1 MFIHLDV
8 HTEYSLLNSIFKIKD
23 IPEACRENNFK
34 GIAVND
40 FNTLHKPYTIQKI
53 LNKEPKIE
61 HAIGCK
67 FTVKGKYLDSF
78 FTLLLYP
85 KTYQGY
91 LNLVKLSTIANSGG
105 KEFPHLSYQ
114 DIEKYSEDLIC
125 LSGGNTGEIF
135 HLILNEE
142 KRKAEELAFFLQKM
156 FGRENFYYE
165 LQNHYIKD
173 EKKVNESDILRNI
186 VRSLG
191 IPTVATSEV
200 FYWKKEYAE
209 HRDIGYGMNPNPEGI
224 EYTARYVMY
233 NHEFYLKTE
242 DEIKKAFEGLLP
254 VFPDCLENTV
264 KIFNQCKDVEVK
276 PQKVL
281 PEFPIPDGYTNETYF
296 DYLVEEGFEKR
307 LKAGQFDKDI
317 PIEKYKERLEYEK
330 GIIKQMGFVD
340 YHMIVQD
347 FINWAK
353 DDQVRYHPEVYFPE
367 SYFPD
372 RSKIDPICTTN
383 KDFSIIV
390 GPGRGSAAGSL
401 VCYCLSITDIDP
413 IANKLLFERF
423 LNPERVS
430 MPDID
435 VDLPNRDRYLVVKYL
450 QEKYGMDKVSQIA
463 TFQTLGVKSII
474 KNVGKKLGIPYS
486 LTDQLTKNVPNSII
500 VEKKNEDGTFELVE
514 KKVETISELENV
526 EYFADKLREDD
537 DLKELFRYG
546 KVLEGLPISTGKHA
560 AGCIICR
567 IPIDSFVPL
576 MEVDGI
582 MVTQFEKHDAED
594 IGLLKMDLLGLLNLD
609 IIGKTF
615 DLIEKEYGKTL
626 SLASIPN
633 DDEKTFELFQRGD
646 TGNVFQF
653 EGMGMKNLLKKI
665 HPTST
670 EHLNAACA
678 LYRPGPMQFIDV
690 YLQGRNDP
698 SSIKYPHQSFEDVT
712 KDTYGILVYQ
722 EQVMQLVQKMSGFS
736 LGEADILRRGIGKK
750 EEKLILEN
758 RKKFVK
764 GGIQT
769 SHLSEEKLNEIYDTI
784 CKFASY
790 GFNRSHSC
798 AYSWISY
805 ICGYLKANYPSCYMT
820 ANLTLYSENNNKLAS
835 TLVET
840 KKMGIKILPPD
851 IRFSK
856 HDFSLERQ
864 DNKDC
869 IRYSFEGI
877 KGIGEEVAIA
887 LEDMENYTNFYSYM
901 INMPSKILRSDKMKD
916 LICAGVFDEFGTRK
930 SLCDAVDQGID
941 SIKMISQFKSSNIA
955 EFTDFLVFPEIENH
969 YEFPLDEKIDLQKK
983 RLQISLSGHPINAV
997 RNMYD
1002 FPYTTSNI
1010 EEVLYDDEQ
1019 KDKSQELLVLIKDI
1033 HVIKTKKKHQDMAF
1047 LQIEDEFSDMEAVVF
1062 PSDYVI
1068 CKKNLVENEPVILV
1082 GTLQDKDDKLTFLV
1096 EKVKPVIKDSSIF
1109 YIKNTYK
1116 TKAIIERLAQFNGI
1130 TSVVCVHTSLPNAK
1144 IQVMDYKVNYSQ
1156 ELVDYLNEHGLRKG
1170 RDYLYINPFKNEKPN
1185 QQLA

>member
-8 HTEYSLLNSIFKIKD
+8 HTEYSLLNSIFKLED
-23 IPEACRENNFK
+23 IRTACIENELP

-40 FNTLHKPYTIQKI
+40 FNTLHKPFTIQKI
-53 LNKEPKIE
+53 FNKEPKIA
-61 HAIGCK
+61 HSIGCK
-67 FTVKGKYLDSF
+67 FIVKGKYLDSF
-78 FTLLLYP
+78 YTLLLYP

-91 LNLVKLSTIANSGG
+91 LNLVKLSTIANSGN
-105 KEFPHLSYQ
+105 KEFAHLTY
-114 DIEKYSEDLIC
+114 DNIAEYAEDLIC

-135 HLILNEE
+135 HLILSKEDE
-142 KRKAEELAFFLQKM
+142 KAKELAFDLQKL
-156 FGRENFYYE
+156 FGAENFYYE

-173 EKKVNESDILRNI
+173 EKEVNESATLRNI
-186 VRSLG
+186 IRTLKVS
-191 IPTVATSEV
+191 TVATNEV
-200 FYWKKEYAE
+200 FYWKKEHAE
-209 HRDIGYGMNPNPEGI
+209 HRDIGFGMNPNPEGT

-233 NHEFYLKTE
+233 NHEFYLKSE
-242 DEIKKAFEGLLP
+242 EEINEAFSDLLP
-254 VFPDCLENTV
+254 IFPDCLKNTV
-264 KIFNQCKDVEVK
+264 KIFNQIKDVEIK
-276 PQKVL
+276 TQKVL
-281 PEFPIPDGYTNETYF
+281 PEFPIPSGYTSETYF
-296 DYLVEEGFEKR
+296 DYLVEEGFNKR
-307 LKAGQFDKDI
+307 LNAHQFDKNI
-317 PIEKYKERLEYEK
+317 PIETYKERIQYEK
-330 GIIKQMGFVD
+330 KIIKQMGFID

-353 DDQVRYHPEVYFPE
+353 DDKVRYHPEVYFPDA
-367 SYFPD
+367 YFPD
-372 RSKIDPICTTN
+372 LSLIDPECTTE

-401 VCYCLSITDIDP
+401 VCYCLAITDIDP

-435 VDLPNRDRYLVVKYL
+435 VDLPNKDRHLVVKYL
-450 QEKYGMDKVSQIA
+450 QNKYGMDKVSQIA

-474 KNVGKKLGIPYS
+474 KNVGKKLGIPYTT
-486 LTDQLTKNVPNSII
+486 TDLLTKNVPNSIV

-514 KKVETISELENV
+514 KPVETISELENV
-526 EYFADKLREDD
+526 EFFSDKLNEDE

-567 IPIDSFVPL
+567 VPIDSFVPL

-615 DLIEKEYGKTL
+615 NLINSEYGETL
-626 SLASIPN
+626 TLASIPN
-633 DDEKTFELFQRGD
+633 DDKKTFELFQRGD

-690 YLQGRNDP
+690 YLAGRQNP
-698 SSIKYPHQSFEDVT
+698 SNIDYPHESFEEVT

-722 EQVMQLVQKMSGFS
+722 EQVMQLVQKMAGFS

-764 GGIQT
+764 GGIET
-769 SHLSEEKLNEIYDTI
+769 SHLSEQKLNEIYDTI

-805 ICGYLKANYPSCYMT
+805 ICGYLKANYPYCYMI

-835 TLVET
+835 TLVEV
-840 KKMGIKILPPD
+840 KKMGMKLLPPD
-851 IRFSK
+851 IRYSK
-856 HDFSLERQ
+856 HDFSLEFQ
-864 DNKDC
+864 DDTPC

-887 LEDMENYTNFYSYM
+887 LEDMEKYDTFYEY
-901 INMPSKILRSDKMKD
+901 ITHIPSKILRSDKMKD
-916 LICAGVFDEFGTRK
+916 LIYAGVFDCFGTRRGLCASVDK
-930 SLCDAVDQGID
+930 SID
-941 SIKMISQFKSSNIA
+941 SIKEVSKLRDASVSD
-955 EFTDFLVFPEIENH
+955 FTDFLVYPEVEDLF
-969 YEFPLDEKIDLQKK
+969 EFPLDEKIDYQKK
-983 RLQISLSGHPINAV
+983 RLQISLSGHPIDAI

-1002 FPYTTSNI
+1002 LPYTIGNI
-1010 EEVLYDDEQ
+1010 EDVLYDDKE
-1019 KDKSQELLVLIKDI
+1019 KDESHQLLVIMKSI
-1033 HVIKTKKKHQDMAF
+1033 RIIKTKKKHEDMAF
-1047 LQIEDEFSDMEAVVF
+1047 VQIEDEFSDMEAVIF
-1062 PSDYVI
+1062 PKDYSR
-1068 CKKNLVENEPVILV
+1068 CKKYLAEGDAAIVSGV
-1082 GTLQDKDDKLTFLV
+1082 LQDKDNKTSFII
-1096 EKVKPVIKDSSIF
+1096 EKVEPVQKESSIF
-1109 YIKNTYK
+1109 YIRGSYK
-1116 TKAIIERLAQFNGI
+1116 AKSFIRRLAQFNGI
-1130 TSVVCVHTSLPNAK
+1130 TPVICVNTAKKK
-1144 IQVMDYKVNYSQ
+1144 IQTMDFRINYSR
-1156 ELVDYLNEHGLRKG
+1156 ELVEYLHENGLQNMKDYV
-1170 RDYLYINPFKNEKPN
+1170 YVNPYKDAKPSKEV
-1185 QQLA
+1185 

>member
-8 HTEYSLLNSIFKIKD
+8 HTEYSLLNSIFKLED
-23 IPEACRENNFK
+23 IRTACIENELP

-40 FNTLHKPYTIQKI
+40 FNTLHKPFTIQKI
-53 LNKEPKIE
+53 FNKDPKIA
-61 HAIGCK
+61 HGIGCK
-67 FTVKGKYLDSF
+67 FIVKGKYLDSF
-78 FTLLLYP
+78 YTLLLYP

-91 LNLVKLSTIANSGG
+91 LNLVKLSTIANSGN
-105 KEFPHLSYQ
+105 KEFAHLTYD
-114 DIEKYSEDLIC
+114 DIAEYAEDLIC

-135 HLILNEE
+135 HLILSKEDE
-142 KRKAEELAFFLQKM
+142 KAKELAFELQKL
-156 FGRENFYYE
+156 FGVENLYYE

-173 EKKVNESDILRNI
+173 EKEVNESTTLRNLI
-186 VRSLG
+186 RTLK
-191 IPTVATSEV
+191 IPTVATNEV
-200 FYWKKEYAE
+200 FYWKKEHAE
-209 HRDIGYGMNPNPEGI
+209 HRDIGFGMNPNPEGT

-242 DEIKKAFEGLLP
+242 EEINEAFSDLLP
-254 VFPDCLENTV
+254 IFPDCLKNTV
-264 KIFNQCKDVEVK
+264 KIFNQIKDVEIK
-276 PQKVL
+276 TQKVL
-281 PEFPIPDGYTNETYF
+281 PEFPIPSGYTSETYF
-296 DYLVEEGFEKR
+296 DYLVEEGFNKR
-307 LKAGQFDKDI
+307 LEAHQFDENI
-317 PIEKYKERLEYEK
+317 PIETYKERIQYEK
-330 GIIKQMGFVD
+330 KIIKQMGFID

-353 DDQVRYHPEVYFPE
+353 DDKVRYHPEVYFPDA
-367 SYFPD
+367 YFPD
-372 RSKIDPICTTN
+372 LSLIDPECTTE

-401 VCYCLSITDIDP
+401 VCYCLAITDIDP

-435 VDLPNRDRYLVVKYL
+435 VDLPNKDRHLVVKYL
-450 QEKYGMDKVSQIA
+450 QNKYGMDKVSQIA

-474 KNVGKKLGIPYS
+474 KNVGKKLGIPYTT
-486 LTDQLTKNVPNSII
+486 TDLLTKNVPNSIV

-514 KKVETISELENV
+514 KPVETISELENV
-526 EYFADKLREDD
+526 EFFSDKLNEDE

-567 IPIDSFVPL
+567 VPIDSFVPL

-615 DLIEKEYGKTL
+615 DLINSEYGETL
-626 SLASIPN
+626 TLASIPN
-633 DDEKTFELFQRGD
+633 DDKKTFELFQRGD

-653 EGMGMKNLLKKI
+653 EGIGMKNLLKKI

-690 YLQGRNDP
+690 YLAGRQNP
-698 SSIKYPHQSFEDVT
+698 SDIDYPHESFEEVT

-722 EQVMQLVQKMSGFS
+722 EQVMQLVQKMAGFS

-764 GGIQT
+764 GGIET
-769 SHLSEEKLNEIYDTI
+769 SHLSEQKLNEIYDTI

-805 ICGYLKANYPSCYMT
+805 ICGYLKANYPYCYMI

-835 TLVET
+835 TLVEV
-840 KKMGIKILPPD
+840 KKLGMKLLPPD
-851 IRFSK
+851 IRYSK
-856 HDFSLERQ
+856 HDFSLEFQ
-864 DNKDC
+864 DNTPC

-887 LEDMENYTNFYSYM
+887 LEDMEKYDTFYEY
-901 INMPSKILRSDKMKD
+901 ITHMPSKILRSDKMKD
-916 LICAGVFDEFGTRK
+916 LIYAGVFDCFGTRK
-930 SLCDAVDQGID
+930 GLCASVDKSID
-941 SIKMISQFKSSNIA
+941 SIKEVSKLRDANVSD
-955 EFTDFLVFPEIENH
+955 FTDFLVYPEVEDLF
-969 YEFPLDEKIDLQKK
+969 EFPLDEKIDYQKK
-983 RLQISLSGHPINAV
+983 RLQISLSGHPIDAI

-1002 FPYTTSNI
+1002 LPYTIGNI
-1010 EEVLYDDEQ
+1010 EDVLYDDKE
-1019 KDKSQELLVLIKDI
+1019 KDESHQLLVIMKSI
-1033 HVIKTKKKHQDMAF
+1033 RVIKTKKKHEDMAF
-1047 LQIEDEFSDMEAVVF
+1047 VQIEDEFSDMEAIIF
-1062 PSDYVI
+1062 PKDYSR
-1068 CKKNLVENEPVILV
+1068 CKKYLAEGEAAIVSGI
-1082 GTLQDKDDKLTFLV
+1082 LQDKDDKTTFII
-1096 EKVKPVIKDSSIF
+1096 EKVEPVQKESSIF
-1109 YIKNTYK
+1109 YIRGSYK
-1116 TKAIIERLAQFNGI
+1116 AKSFIRRLAQFNGI
-1130 TSVVCVHTSLPNAK
+1130 TPVICVNIAKKK
-1144 IQVMDYKVNYSQ
+1144 IQTMDFRINYSR
-1156 ELVDYLNEHGLRKG
+1156 ELVEYLHENGLQNMKDYV
-1170 RDYLYINPFKNEKPN
+1170 YVNPYKDAKPSKEV
-1185 QQLA
+1185 